1 MIVWTF
7 SPDVTEFAEHAE
19 TFLETDPAA
28 NTVPLTVLAGL
39 RAGMPGDGS
48 SFGWWSEDGE
58 VKGAVFRTPP
68 RPFYLARMPLTAV
81 PPLVEELLAR
91 GLETPEISGPVDVVD
106 AFVAASGATPARRRP
121 ERLYR
126 LGALDV
132 PDVPGKGRRADMGDF
147 PLVMNWFDAF
157 ATEVSRSAGGDLA
170 EAVRLRIAHG
180 DIVLWVDGDAPV
192 SLAGISPEA
201 ARMCRIGPVY
211 TPPSSR
217 RRGYGAA
224 VTAYASQIA
233 LAERC
238 TMAVL
243 FTDLNN
249 PTSNAVYQS
258 IGYEPVS
265 DYASVVLEPV
275 L

>member
-1 MIVWTF
+1 MWTF
-7 SPDVTEFAEHAE
+7 SPDAAEFAAHAE
-19 TFLETDPAA
+19 AFLGTDPAA

-39 RAGMPGDGS
+39 RDGMPGDDA

-68 RPFYLARMPLTAV
+68 RPFYLAPMPIAAV
-81 PPLVEELLAR
+81 RPLVDELRVR
-91 GLETPEISGPVDVVD
+91 GVGTPEISGPVDVVD
-106 AFVAASGATPARRRP
+106 AFIAAAGATPSRRRP

-126 LGALDV
+126 LGTLEAPAV
-132 PDVPGKGRRADMGDF
+132 AGKGRRATMGDF

-157 ATEVSRSAGGDLA
+157 ATEVGLHGDGDTAELA
-170 EAVRLRIAHG
+170 QRRIARG
-180 DIVLWVDGDAPV
+180 DIILWVDGDVPV
-192 SLAGISPEA
+192 ALAGISPEA
-201 ARMCRIGPVY
+201 AGMCRIGPVY

-224 VTAYASQIA
+224 VTAYASRLA

-238 TMAVL
+238 TMTVL

-249 PTSNAVYQS
+249 PTSNAIYQS
-258 IGYEPVS
+258 IGYQPVS
-265 DYASVVLEPV
+265 DYAHVVLEPV
-275 L
+275 P